1 MNGGTFFAAARYL
14 SFGISRPMYQLGVH
28 TMKVRFTALLLLA
41 LPTAILAQGNN
52 DAKAK
57 AALAPFAKLV
67 GKWEGDA
74 RVTMV
79 PGQPAQVVRQYE
91 DIQLTNNGTM
101 LKIVGI
107 GRSTEPGARDSVV
120 FRAAG
125 RLWYDNAVNK
135 LRLLAS
141 ANGSDTVEA
150 DIQVKPDTLIWG
162 FPVQGGRIRFTIAYS
177 NTDWHEVG
185 HFLMQ
190 NGTAIPT
197 VDMRL
202 KKVK

>member
-1 MNGGTFFAAARYL
+1 M
-14 SFGISRPMYQLGVH
+14 FG
-28 TMKVRFTALLLLA
+28 RFSLLVLFA
-41 LPTAILAQGNN
+41 LPTTLMAQSTGAS
-52 DAKAK
+52 DPAKAK
-57 AALAPFAKLV
+57 AALAPFMKLV
-67 GKWEGDA
+67 GQWEGDA
-74 RVTMV
+74 RVMLV
-79 PGQPAQVVRQYE
+79 PGQPAQVVRQRE
-91 DIQLTNNGTM
+91 DITLIDGGTK

-120 FRAAG
+120 FRASG
-125 RLWYDNAVNK
+125 TLWYDNALNK
-135 LRLLAS
+135 LRLVAQ
-141 ANGSDTVEA
+141 ANGSENVEA

-190 NGTAIPT
+190 NGAAIPT

>member
-1 MNGGTFFAAARYL
+1 
-14 SFGISRPMYQLGVH
+14 
-28 TMKVRFTALLLLA
+28 MKLRCTALLLLA
-41 LPTAILAQGNN
+41 FPAVVLAQGNGA

-57 AALAPFAKLV
+57 AALAPFMKLV
-67 GKWEGDA
+67 GQWEGDA
-74 RVTMV
+74 RVMIV
-79 PGQPAQVVRQYE
+79 PGQPAQVVRQRE
-91 DIQLTNNGTM
+91 DITLTNNGTM
-101 LKIVGI
+101 LRIVGI
-107 GRSTEPGARDSVV
+107 GRSTEPGAKDSIVL
-120 FRAAG
+120 RAAG
-125 RLWYDNAVNK
+125 RLWYDNAMNK
-135 LRLLAS
+135 LRLLAT

-190 NGTAIPT
+190 NGAAIPT